1 MDFLF
6 YIFALCIYLFPI
18 WKLFKLVKKTKYPT
32 FWFGLSLMIYCYI
45 FFGFIYLLVINT
57 NTLGEYGHFHDLLV
71 ICLYASFF
79 VAFSLLFIV
88 PIFLIVHY
96 IIKRMRNK
104 IIDDKGILDNEFI
117 SE

>member
-1 MDFLF
+1 M
-6 YIFALCIYLFPI
+6 
-18 WKLFKLVKKTKYPT
+18 
-32 FWFGLSLMIYCYI
+32 I

-57 NTLGEYGHFHDLLV
+57 NTLGENGHFHDLLMGCAIISV
-71 ICLYASFF
+71 YTTSILIY
-79 VAFSLLFIV
+79 IV

-104 IIDDKGILDNEFI
+104 IIEDKEKLDNEFI

>member
-1 MDFLF
+1 MSLLF
-6 YIFALCIYLFPI
+6 FIIVICTYLFPI
-18 WKLFKLVKKTKYPT
+18 WKLFKFVRKSKHPY
-32 FWFGLSLMIYCYI
+32 FWFGLSLLIYSYI

-79 VAFSLLFIV
+79 VAYSLLFIV
-88 PIFLIVHY
+88 PLFLIVY
-96 IIKRMRNK
+96 YVVKRLRNK